1 MSKTDGWVE
10 ADMSAAGQLQQRIF
24 VTFQNKQKEKN
35 GHVMLLNKC
44 MQIHKKIFQSET
56 AMLS

>member
-1 MSKTDGWVE
+1 MLETDGWVE
-10 ADMSAAGQLQQRIF
+10 ADMLVAGQLQQRIF
-24 VTFQNKQKEKN
+24 VTFQNKQKEKY

-56 AMLS
+56 AMPS